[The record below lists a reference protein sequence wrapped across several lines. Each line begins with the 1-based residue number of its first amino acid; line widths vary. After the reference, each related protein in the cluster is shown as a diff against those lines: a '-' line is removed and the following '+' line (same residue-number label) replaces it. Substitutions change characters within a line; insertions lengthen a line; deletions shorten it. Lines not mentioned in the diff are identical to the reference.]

1 MVTPPES
8 LSELVAQLGDALAE
22 ERQALL
28 SGKPEQIA
36 AASQK
41 KAALADRIEA
51 ATAVPGAPR
60 PSADSLTTLARYN
73 QENGVICD
81 AMLRHLTDAIDRVR
95 QIDLHRSYNADGTEQ
110 NRSAQHAL
118 GAA

>member
-8 LSELVAQLGDALAE
+8 FSELVAQLGDALAE

-60 PSADSLTTLARYN
+60 PSAEVARRRWRATTRRTGSSATR
-73 QENGVICD
+73 CC
-81 AMLRHLTDAIDRVR
+81 
-95 QIDLHRSYNADGTEQ
+95 GT
-110 NRSAQHAL
+110 
-118 GAA
+118 

>member
-1 MVTPPES
+1 MAIPAET

-28 SGKPEQIA
+28 SGKPELIA

-41 KAALADRIEA
+41 KALLADRIEA
-51 ATAVPGAPR
+51 ATAVPGTPR

-81 AMLRHLTDAIDRVR
+81 AMLRHLTDAIDRLR
-95 QIDLHRSYNADGTEQ
+95 QIDLHRSYNADGSEQ
-110 NRSAQHAL
+110 NCSAQHAL